1 MPGKIYSLIIFLTLF
16 WVYCLY
22 VGFKNHKKTITPVD
36 FFIYGRNL
44 PSWVYVLVATGTIF
58 SCWIFFVHPGQ
69 ILLNGFPYAATS
81 LSVIGVSLI
90 GLLFLKKQWMLSKK
104 FGFITPAEMLATY
117 FKSDLIRIL
126 VVILGLGFAI
136 PFIAMQ
142 LSLAG
147 IMLGIVT
154 DDIIGSG
161 SASLLLG
168 SVIIVYLS
176 LSGIRSLIYIDTF
189 NFLLTIFGII
199 ALGFTAYD
207 LIGGWNLL
215 NESLSRISN
224 VKETLFNI
232 KESYES
238 YLSIPGTIKS
248 VEIIESNS
256 SYGGIWTSSMILTF
270 ALAISG
276 VVMSPSFSMLVFS
289 SREVKSFGTQQ
300 VWFSSFLIGFI
311 LIFFTTAI
319 GVGSIFLGSNDI
331 INQTGNNISN
341 ILPNNISPNNLESL
355 IPHLLNVIGEYSPLF
370 FGLLLICGIASIQSA
385 SIIYLSTGAL
395 LTRDIIKKFFIPN
408 MNNNEQVFSFRII
421 LMVVFILSLA
431 LSIKS
436 NGSILDLGSFAL
448 GIACQM
454 FVPLLAL
461 CYFPWLTKNGVAL
474 GILVG
479 IITVFFTEHIG
490 QIMFGNLISWE
501 KWPFTIHSSFWGI
514 LFNFISAVSISFIT
528 QENKENNYKN
538 KIHEFFNDHK
548 SFSISRRSLKPSAWI
563 VTITWIFFSLGPGL
577 IIGNN
582 MFGNPNN
589 VESWSFG
596 IPSIWVWQIIF
607 WLLGIILVWFLAFK
621 MGMSASLDKNIVSQ
635 SEDIGSRS

>member
-81 LSVIGVSLI
+81 LSVISVSLI

-147 IMLGIVT
+147 IMLGIVS

-189 NFLLTIFGII
+189 NFLLAIFGII

-248 VEIIESNS
+248 VEIIESSS

-341 ILPNNISPNNLESL
+341 ILPNNISPNNLGSL
-355 IPHLLNVIGEYSPLF
+355 VPHLLNVIGEYSPLF

-408 MNNNEQVFSFRII
+408 MNNSEQIFSFRII
-421 LMVVFILSLA
+421 LMVIFIFSLA

-436 NGSILDLGSFAL
+436 NGSILNLGSFAL

-454 FVPLLAL
+454 FVPLLAI
-461 CYFPWLTKNGVAL
+461 CYFPWLTKNGVAF
-474 GILVG
+474 GIVVG

-490 QIMFGNLISWE
+490 QVMFGNLISWE

-548 SFSISRRSLKPSAWI
+548 NFSISRRSLKPSAWI

-621 MGMSASLDKNIVSQ
+621 MGMSASSDKNIVSQ
-635 SEDIGSRS
+635 SEDIGSRG

>member
-1 MPGKIYSLIIFLTLF
+1 MPGKIYSIIIFLTLF

-81 LSVIGVSLI
+81 LSVISVSLI

-147 IMLGIVT
+147 IMLGIVS

-248 VEIIESNS
+248 VEIIESSS

-341 ILPNNISPNNLESL
+341 ILPNNISPNNLGSL
-355 IPHLLNVIGEYSPLF
+355 VPHLLNVIGEYSPLF

-408 MNNNEQVFSFRII
+408 MNNSEQIFSFRII
-421 LMVVFILSLA
+421 LMVIFIFSLA

-436 NGSILDLGSFAL
+436 NASILNLGSFAL

-454 FVPLLAL
+454 FVPLLAI
-461 CYFPWLTKNGVAL
+461 CYFPWLTKNGVAF
-474 GILVG
+474 GIVVG

-490 QIMFGNLISWE
+490 QVMFGNLISWE

-548 SFSISRRSLKPSAWI
+548 NFSISRRSLKPSAWI

-635 SEDIGSRS
+635 SEDIGSRG